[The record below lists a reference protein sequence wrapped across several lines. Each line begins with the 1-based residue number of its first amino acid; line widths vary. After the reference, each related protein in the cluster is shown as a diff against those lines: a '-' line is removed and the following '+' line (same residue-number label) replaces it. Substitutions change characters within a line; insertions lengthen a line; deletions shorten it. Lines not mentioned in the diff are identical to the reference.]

1 MADNFNFNW
10 SREPR
15 FNPYMEVGDLGTMNR
30 NAMDG
35 YRPISAYTPNIPAE
49 QAAAMNGYVDRTV
62 QMQGYHPNA
71 LGQAVPVAV
80 QPSQNEEY
88 GAALQAASM
97 AAQAQINAQMSLE
110 KIDQQIAANN
120 ARIALLKQELSKLG
134 ASNAYADEMDRKL
147 AANRANVGD
156 LANAQTHLGRIEA
169 RKLAEEQRKSAER
182 LRAIEKMGKN
192 GEFDDLMKIAK
203 MRTNLEAVAK
213 DPGLRSGLEREYNIA
228 VQQYMNKYG
237 HAPDFSNFEN
247 SVNLFYDRSG
257 YTSASDEELRKD
269 KSVLDNFVTNNTDVN
284 GRWIGGD
291 AELKRAIAAAVKQGN
306 AELEKKLK
314 NMWTPE
320 QFNKYLADMNKEG
333 EKALDGLG
341 TLFSRD
347 KAERDGK
354 FTDKANRKWEK
365 KNGKWKSSDYKWNG
379 KRNGV

>member
-1 MADNFNFNW
+1 MAFEWNW
-10 SREPR
+10 QPQ
-15 FNPYMEVGDLGTMNR
+15 
-30 NAMDG
+30 
-35 YRPISAYTPNIPAE
+35 PIETRLKDARSI
-49 QAAAMNGYVDRTV
+49 AAANA
-62 QMQGYHPNA
+62 MQGYLPLEADPRSTEPTPAILASEQMAGYNPTGELVNTFYPRDVVRAPHRAPEQYDNF
-71 LGQAVPVAV
+71 GQGAIYTQKQIDAV
-80 QPSQNEEY
+80 
-88 GAALQAASM
+88 
-97 AAQAQINAQMSLE
+97 
-110 KIDQQIAANN
+110 DQQIAANN
-120 ARIALLKQELSKLG
+120 ARIAQLKQELSKIMSG
-134 ASNAYADEMDRKL
+134 MAKSADEFDRML

-182 LRAIEKMGKN
+182 IRAIERMGKN

-257 YTSASDEELRKD
+257 YMNASDEDLSKD

-284 GRWIGGD
+284 GRWKGGD
-291 AELKRAIAAAVKQGN
+291 AELKRAIAAAEKQGN
-306 AELEKKLK
+306 AELAKKLK

-320 QFNKYLADMNKEG
+320 QFNKYLADMHKEG
-333 EKALDGLG
+333 ETALDGLG
-341 TLFSRD
+341 SFARAQ
-347 KAERDGK
+347 AERDGK

-365 KNGKWKSSDYKWNG
+365 KNGKWKSTDYKWNG

>member
-49 QAAAMNGYVDRTV
+49 QAAAMNGYVDRTA

-110 KIDQQIAANN
+110 KIDQQISANN

-203 MRTNLEAVAK
+203 MRTSLEAVAK

-257 YTSASDEELRKD
+257 YTSASDEELSKD
-269 KSVLDNFVTNNTDVN
+269 KSVLSNFVTNNTDVN
-284 GRWIGGD
+284 GRWKGGD
-291 AELKRAIAAAVKQGN
+291 AELKRAIAAAEKQGN
-306 AELEKKLK
+306 AELAKKLK

-320 QFNKYLADMNKEG
+320 QFNKMLADMNKEG
-333 EKALDGLG
+333 ETALDGLG
-341 TLFSRD
+341 TLFARD

-354 FTDKANRKWEK
+354 FTDKSNRKWEK
-365 KNGKWKSSDYKWNG
+365 KNGKWKSTDYKWNG